1 LIEGRYPNYEAVIPT
16 DNPNTLIVD
25 RLSFI
30 TTLRR
35 GSFFA
40 NKSTN
45 QIRLTITGQEL
56 FIDAEDIDF
65 AHESRQRL
73 SCNYSGDDMEIGFNS
88 RFLIEMLTNIS
99 TENIRLELS
108 APNRAGILRP
118 VDGEN
123 KNEDILML
131 VMPVMLNS

>member
-1 LIEGRYPNYEAVIPT
+1 M
-16 DNPNTLIVD
+16 VD
-25 RLSFI
+25 RQSFI
-30 TTLRR
+30 TTLKRA
-35 GSFFA
+35 SFFA

-56 FIDAEDIDF
+56 FVDAEDIDF

-73 SCNYSGDDMEIGFNS
+73 SCNYSGEDMEIGFNS
-88 RFLIEMLTNIS
+88 RFLVEMLMNIP
-99 TENIRLELS
+99 TENIRIDMS

-118 VDGEN
+118 VDNEN
-123 KNEDILML
+123 QAEDLLML